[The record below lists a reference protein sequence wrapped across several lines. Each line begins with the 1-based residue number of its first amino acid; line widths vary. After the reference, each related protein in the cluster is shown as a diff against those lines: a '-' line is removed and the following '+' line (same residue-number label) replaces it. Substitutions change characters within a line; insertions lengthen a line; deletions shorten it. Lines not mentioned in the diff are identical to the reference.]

1 MLTVVSWFWRQKG
14 NSIPYRPEYVNVWA
28 SMVRRNLT
36 IPHRLLCITEDPRGI
51 EIETYPLWED
61 FGIKNP
67 QWNLAKPQCYRR
79 LKAFSEEMRPILG
92 DRFVSMDIDCVITGN
107 IDSLLSRTED
117 FIINR
122 GRSRKNTYNGSM
134 WMMNTGAR
142 SSVWTEFKGQESVQ
156 KASQWM
162 GSDQAW
168 IRECLGPD
176 EATWGPEDGIGAYS
190 QIRVIPK
197 WQPQD
202 TKIVFFQGSYKPWSN
217 GADRIGWIKE
227 HWQC

>member
-14 NSIPYRPEYVNVWA
+14 NSVPYHPEYVNVWA
-28 SMVRRNLT
+28 RMVRRNLT
-36 IPHRLLCITEDPRGI
+36 IPHRLLCITEDPT

-61 FGIKNP
+61 LGISNP
-67 QWNLAKPQCYRR
+67 QWNLTKPQCYRR

-107 IDSLLSRTED
+107 IDDLLSRQED

-122 GRSRKNTYNGSM
+122 GRTFKNTYNGSM

-142 SSVWTEFKGQESVQ
+142 DRVWSEFNGVESVQ
-156 KASQWM
+156 KASKWM

-168 IRECLGPD
+168 MRECLGPD
-176 EATWGPEDGIGAYS
+176 EATWGPEDGIDAFIHLRS
-190 QIRVIPK
+190 NPK
-197 WQPQD
+197 WKVGN
-202 TKIVFFQGSYKPWSN
+202 TRIVFFQVSYKPWSN
-217 GADRIGWIKE
+217 GAQNIEWIRE
-227 HWQC
+227 HWR